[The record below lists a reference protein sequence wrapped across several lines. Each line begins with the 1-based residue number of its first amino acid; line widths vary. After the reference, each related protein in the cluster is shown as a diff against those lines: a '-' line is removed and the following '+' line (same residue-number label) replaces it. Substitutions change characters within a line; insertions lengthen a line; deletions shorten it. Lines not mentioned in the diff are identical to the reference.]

1 MRRLYFSARCPL
13 FWRAIR
19 TDGVVPSIKDPP
31 ALAGKGEPLLRDPA
45 FLRLWLAGGVTGVLR
60 WLELLAVSVYVL
72 QTTGS
77 PFLVALMM
85 FLRMAPMFLFGI
97 PAGALADRY
106 DRKHLLIIGL
116 LVLAGTAAAL
126 ALVAFLDRIAL
137 WQIALGT
144 FLNGMFWA
152 SEFPVRRI
160 MLGEIAGALRLSRA
174 MALESATSNATRM
187 VGPALGG
194 VLIATIGLYGVY
206 ALGAVLYLACVVL
219 VLPISYRGSG
229 SGSAGASLLT
239 MLGEG
244 WRFARAQRLIV
255 GTLAV
260 TVIVNLWG
268 FAYITMVP
276 VIGERALGLSP
287 VLIGVL
293 MSTEGL
299 GAVIGAVLIARYD
312 HPAQYTRIYT
322 GSSAAFLLGVLA
334 FALSTWFPLSLVL
347 ILICGIGIAGFAV
360 MQTTIVFL
368 AAPAPVRSRVMGIV
382 TVAIGAGPIGML
394 YVGVLADWL
403 GAANAVALLAI
414 QGLIALGLAA
424 WYWPEMR
431 RPVDLPV
438 AERQLGDGS
447 TSSRT
452 AIPSSSADGA
462 G

>member
-1 MRRLYFSARCPL
+1 MV
-13 FWRAIR
+13 
-19 TDGVVPSIKDPP
+19 TGTQGV
-31 ALAGKGEPLLRDPA
+31 AAAAGRNQALLRSPA
-45 FLRLWLAGGVTGVLR
+45 FVRVWLAGGIAGVLR
-60 WLELLAVSVYVL
+60 WLELLAIGVYVL
-72 QTTGS
+72 ETTGS
-77 PFLVALMM
+77 PFLVALMT

-106 DRKHLLIIGL
+106 DRKRLLIIGL
-116 LVLAGTAAAL
+116 VVLTGVAAIL
-126 ALVAFLDRIAL
+126 ALIAFLDRIAL
-137 WQIALGT
+137 WHIALGT
-144 FLNGMFWA
+144 FLNGVFWA

-160 MLGEIAGALRLSRA
+160 MLGEIAGTLRLSRA

-187 VGPALGG
+187 IGPALGG
-194 VLIATIGLYGVY
+194 VLLQMIGLYGVY
-206 ALGAVLYLACVVL
+206 ALGAVLYAAAALL
-219 VLPISYRGSG
+219 VLPVVYGTAG
-229 SGSAGASLLT
+229 GGSAGGSLLT

-299 GAVIGAVLIARYD
+299 GAVIGALLVARYD
-312 HPAQYTRIYT
+312 RPRQYTRIYT
-322 GSSAAFLLGVLA
+322 GSSAAFLVGVLA

-347 ILICGIGIAGFAV
+347 MLICGIGIAGFAV
-360 MQTTIVFL
+360 MQITIVFL
-368 AAPAPVRSRVMGIV
+368 AAPAAVRSRVMGLV

-403 GAANAVALLAI
+403 GAPAAVALIAT
-414 QGLIALGLAA
+414 QGLIALGLTA

-431 RPVDLPV
+431 RPVDLLAP
-438 AERQLGDGS
+438 ERQPGEGA

-452 AIPSSSADGA
+452 TMPSSSADGA

>member
-1 MRRLYFSARCPL
+1 MTDQVRAGGASAGASL
-13 FWRAIR
+13 
-19 TDGVVPSIKDPP
+19 
-31 ALAGKGEPLLRDPA
+31 LANAA
-45 FLRLWLAGGVTGVLR
+45 FLRVWLIGGIAGVLR
-60 WLELLAVSVYVL
+60 WLELLAISVYVL
-72 QTTGS
+72 EVTGS
-77 PFLVALMM
+77 PFLVALMT

-106 DRKHLLIIGL
+106 DRKHLLIVGL
-116 LVLAGTAAAL
+116 LVLAGTSAVLGLL
-126 ALVAFLDRIAL
+126 AVQGRIAL
-137 WQIALGT
+137 WHIGVGT

-160 MLGEIAGALRLSRA
+160 MLGEIAGVERLSRA

-187 VGPALGG
+187 LGPALGG
-194 VLIATIGLYGVY
+194 LLIQLIGLYGVY
-206 ALGAVLYLACVVL
+206 ALGALLYLTCAIL
-219 VLPISYRGSG
+219 VLPVAYRA
-229 SGSAGASLLT
+229 AGAGPSASLVS
-239 MLGEG
+239 MLREG
-244 WRFARAQRLIV
+244 WRFAKGERLIV
-255 GTLAV
+255 GALAV

-287 VLIGVL
+287 ALIGVL

-299 GAVIGAVLIARYD
+299 GALLGALLVARYD
-312 HPAQYTRIYT
+312 RPRQYTRIYT

-334 FALSTWFPLSLVL
+334 FALSTSFPLSLAL
-347 ILICGIGIAGFAV
+347 ILFCGIGIAGFSV
-360 MQTTIVFL
+360 MQSTIVVL
-368 AAPAPVRSRVMGIV
+368 AAPAQVRSRVMGLL

-403 GAANAVALLAI
+403 GAAAAVIALAV
-414 QGLIALGLAA
+414 QGLLALGLAG

-431 RPVDLPV
+431 RPVDLY
-438 AERQLGDGS
+438 ALERQLPEGA

-452 AIPSSSADGA
+452 AMPSSSGDGA

>member
-1 MRRLYFSARCPL
+1 MTS
-13 FWRAIR
+13 
-19 TDGVVPSIKDPP
+19 TEGTP
-31 ALAGKGEPLLRDPA
+31 APAGRGDALLRSPA
-45 FLRLWLAGGVTGVLR
+45 FVRVWLAGGIASVLR
-60 WLELLAVSVYVL
+60 WLELLAIGLYVL
-72 QTTGS
+72 EATGS
-77 PFLVALMM
+77 PFLVALMT

-106 DRKHLLIIGL
+106 DRKRLLVIGL
-116 LVLAGTAAAL
+116 VVLAGVAAIL
-126 ALVAFLDRIAL
+126 ALLAFSNRIAL
-137 WQIALGT
+137 WHIALGT
-144 FLNGMFWA
+144 FLNGVFWA

-160 MLGEIAGALRLSRA
+160 MLGEIAGTLRLSRA

-187 VGPALGG
+187 IGPAVGG
-194 VLIATIGLYGVY
+194 VLIQMIGLYGVY
-206 ALGAVLYLACVVL
+206 ALGAVLYVVAALL
-219 VLPISYRGSG
+219 VLPVVYRAAGGGSG
-229 SGSAGASLLT
+229 SSLLT

-287 VLIGVL
+287 VLIGIL

-299 GAVIGAVLIARYD
+299 GAVIGALLVARYD
-312 HPAQYTRIYT
+312 RPRQYTRIYT

-334 FALSTWFPLSLVL
+334 FGLSTWFPLSLAL
-347 ILICGIGIAGFAV
+347 MLICGSGLAGFAV
-360 MQTTIVFL
+360 MQATIVLL
-368 AAPAPVRSRVMGIV
+368 ATPAAVRSRIMGLV

-403 GAANAVALLAI
+403 GAGAAVVLIAI
-414 QGLIALGLAA
+414 QGLIALALTA

-431 RPVDLPV
+431 RPVDLLA
-438 AERQLGDGS
+438 AEPQPGAGA

-452 AIPSSSADGA
+452 AMSSSSADGA